1 MKKPSKPK
9 NCAKSLSPQ
18 LVKFLS
24 NEADFEAW
32 VEMVGDIW
40 DLSCEICE
48 SKSYEKILLL
58 QSKLSNFIDLTSGLS
73 LTVTKGLEGFIEE
86 LPRIA
91 DGNLEN
97 RMPNFEKWWGR
108 GLTYLALVRE

>member
-1 MKKPSKPK
+1 
-9 NCAKSLSPQ
+9 
-18 LVKFLS
+18 
-24 NEADFEAW
+24 
-32 VEMVGDIW
+32 MVGDIW

-73 LTVTKGLEGFIEE
+73 LTVTKGLEEFIEE